1 MRYRIVLLL
10 IVFGVQFQSNAQDKP
25 ITIEAETVANRM
37 LLYAVNQ
44 TLTDYDAKL
53 EVEGTNFRQSKGK
66 PRWIHVPA
74 ASKVHMHN
82 LMLTKG
88 KQPNYTYTL
97 EINDSLSRRALKKPA
112 EAIKIDPKKPIL
124 VYRTKNCTTCDA
136 LIHSLNNSKYR
147 YTMHDLAE
155 KPAMK
160 EQLSSALPGLD
171 TIATPVI
178 SLGGLLYTDLETY
191 DAIIEKLNKE
201 E

>member
-1 MRYRIVLLL
+1 MRYKIVVLF
-10 IVFGVQFQSNAQDKP
+10 IVFTVQFQSSAQEKP

-44 TLTDYDAKL
+44 TLTDYDAML
-53 EVEGTNFRQSKGK
+53 VVEGTNFRQSKGK
-66 PRWIHVPA
+66 PRWVHVPA

-82 LMLTKG
+82 LMLTKDQ
-88 KQPNYTYTL
+88 QPNYTYTL

-124 VYRTKNCTTCDA
+124 VYRTENCTSCDT
-136 LIHSLNNSKYR
+136 LISSLDKSSYR
-147 YTMHDLAE
+147 YTIYDLAE
-155 KPAMK
+155 KPAMN

-171 TIATPVI
+171 TISTPVI

-191 DAIIEKLNKE
+191 EAIIGKLNE
-201 E
+201 ED